1 MSYIV
6 SGVIEPQA
14 ILNAFGAYQIGFS
27 QASKGDGGSDD
38 GRFQDFA
45 TDWRPT
51 VKTVMVDQFLR
62 SLVRHVKA
70 GRFNFMEFH
79 GWPEIRHRDDG
90 TIMVYSR
97 VRLMYV
103 QVVFQP
109 RPN

>member
-6 SGVIEPQA
+6 SGVIEPQT
-14 ILNAFGAYQIGFS
+14 ILNAFGSYLIGFS
-27 QASKGDGGSDD
+27 QASKGDGGADD
-38 GRFQDFA
+38 GRFQDFG
-45 TDWRPT
+45 TDWRPAAQS
-51 VKTVMVDQFLR
+51 MMIDQYLR
-62 SLVRHVKA
+62 RLVRHVKF

-103 QVVFQP
+103 QVVLQP
-109 RPN
+109 RAN